1 MKSYNLNNAHSKNI
15 MIKDKPYDN
24 IYFKKHY
31 ELSIKYKN
39 GIDIYGKKWEKV
51 NILELEADQLS
62 EYCREFGL
70 YYERS
75 DKGMPKFDYESYLWD
90 GNIPDKN
97 VWYQEK
103 SLPDSTGN
111 KD

>member
-1 MKSYNLNNAHSKNI
+1 MKILHSQYQVLRLTIIKIGLNLRA
-15 MIKDKPYDN
+15 
-24 IYFKKHY
+24 
-31 ELSIKYKN
+31 LN
-39 GIDIYGKKWEKV
+39 GCRPEKKWEKV